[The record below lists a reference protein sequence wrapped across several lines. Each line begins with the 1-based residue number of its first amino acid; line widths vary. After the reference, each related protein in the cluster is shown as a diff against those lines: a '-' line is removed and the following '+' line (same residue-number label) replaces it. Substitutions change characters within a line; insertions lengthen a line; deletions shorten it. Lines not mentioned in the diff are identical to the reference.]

1 MRKRKKSKTNNSPV
15 EVIEISGVIQPIVT
29 SEKKEKQPLFWNLL
43 MGKLLENDIH
53 QQLKEMGNTD
63 NAIYKFQ
70 KTRFVMMIACFMI
83 GLALISSIGP
93 VAILLAF
100 GLSAFIWLAKHRS
113 VKQMYLRF
121 TFKKQLNFSKFM
133 RLMVPYLLQEQRSLY
148 SIFNSMHGRLDDPYI
163 RSNLEI
169 LMIEIND
176 NPNEVK
182 AFEQFALVC
191 SGTETASLF
200 MSTLFDYQQSSFD
213 VSVIKELGEI
223 ASEELFTTIDSIIAF
238 KLKRFGMFPTK
249 ITFGSFVLTIG
260 FVVAMILSMV
270 KILNF

>member
-1 MRKRKKSKTNNSPV
+1 MRKRKKSKTNNGPV
-15 EVIEISGVIQPIVT
+15 EIIEITEVIQPVIKP
-29 SEKKEKQPLFWNLL
+29 EKKEKQPLFWNLL

-63 NAIYKFQ
+63 SAIYKFQ

-83 GLALISSIGP
+83 GLALISSIGS

-100 GLSAFIWLAKHRS
+100 GLSAFIWFAKHRS

-223 ASEELFTTIDSIIAF
+223 ASEELFTIIDSIIAF

>member
-1 MRKRKKSKTNNSPV
+1 MRKRKKSKTNNGPV
-15 EVIEISGVIQPIVT
+15 EVIEITEVIQPIIKT
-29 SEKKEKQPLFWNLL
+29 EKEEKQPLFWNLL
-43 MGKLLENDIH
+43 MGRLLENDIH

-63 NAIYKFQ
+63 SAIYKFQ
-70 KTRFVMMIACFMI
+70 KKRFVMMTACFMI
-83 GLALISSIGP
+83 GLALISSIGS

-100 GLSAFIWLAKHRS
+100 GLSAFIWFAKHRS

>member
-15 EVIEISGVIQPIVT
+15 EVIEIAEVIQPIIK

-63 NAIYKFQ
+63 SAIYKFQ
-70 KTRFVMMIACFMI
+70 KTRFVMMTVCFMI

-100 GLSAFIWLAKHRS
+100 GLSAFIWFAKHRS